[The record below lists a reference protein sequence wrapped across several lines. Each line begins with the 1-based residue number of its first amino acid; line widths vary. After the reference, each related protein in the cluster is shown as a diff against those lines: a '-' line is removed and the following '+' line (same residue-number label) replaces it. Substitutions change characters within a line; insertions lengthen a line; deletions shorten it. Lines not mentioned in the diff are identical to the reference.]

1 VKDTTGVASVT
12 DRVTVAVSKPPGPVA
27 RIEYNV
33 ADEAVVGVPVIVPVE
48 PSKVKPNGSEV
59 PRTE

>member
-1 VKDTTGVASVT
+1 M
-12 DRVTVAVSKPPGPVA
+12 
-27 RIEYNV
+27 EYRV

-48 PSKVKPNGSEV
+48 PSKAKPKGNEA

>member
-1 VKDTTGVASVT
+1 VT

-27 RIEYNV
+27 RMEYRV

-48 PSKVKPNGSEV
+48 PSKVKPNGNEV